1 MTQVNQSCPVSST
14 LTYAPNLQKMF
25 IWLVVSTPLENTS
38 QLGLLFP
45 RYGKIKKG
53 PSHRPVIQVAK
64 LQIVAQRLQL
74 ALHVGRVCRLFAL
87 FGLRAAQETHPSL
100 SLGMAYTI
108 EEYGLCMVY
117 TKKLRLG
124 LCKKN
129 YW

>member
-53 PSHRPVIQVAK
+53 SKPPTS
-64 LQIVAQRLQL
+64 
-74 ALHVGRVCRLFAL
+74 
-87 FGLRAAQETHPSL
+87 HPSCKASDCCAATAVGASRWPCL
-100 SLGMAYTI
+100 PPVCSFWPAGCSRDTSQPVPWHGLHHRRVRSM
-108 EEYGLCMVY
+108 YGLH
-117 TKKLRLG
+117 KKTASRSM
-124 LCKKN
+124 
-129 YW
+129 